1 MTGTDAKWV
10 TQFLGEELT
19 VEENRLET
27 AACEIIPC
35 GLEKT
40 VSYGSGTAAGPAAI
54 ISASHQLERLI
65 GEDEACRHGL
75 YTHPALDCS
84 APIAEVLHNL
94 QKQVFACVRRGHI
107 PVTLGGEHS
116 LTYGVVKGLQDSLEQ
131 PFGIVQIDAHADLRT
146 AYQGET
152 HSHASVM
159 QLCCSADIPL
169 FQLGVRALCR
179 EEVEA
184 RKQYNVGYCDADRLV
199 RQQLSSVTLPDDF
212 PELVYVSFDLDG
224 LDPSVLPATGTPVP
238 GGLEFYQALDLV
250 SSACS
255 GRKIIGFDIV
265 ELAPSA
271 AHPASDFA
279 AALVTY
285 HLIAL
290 ALAQR

>member
-1 MTGTDAKWV
+1 
-10 TQFLGEELT
+10 
-19 VEENRLET
+19 
-27 AACEIIPC
+27 
-35 GLEKT
+35 
-40 VSYGSGTAAGPAAI
+40 
-54 ISASHQLERLI
+54 LI

-84 APIAEVLHNL
+84 APIAEVLHNV
-94 QKQVFACVRRGHI
+94 QKQVFACIGRGHI

-116 LTYGVVKGLQDSLEQ
+116 LTYGAVKGLQDGLEQ

-146 AYQGET
+146 AYQGEP

-184 RKQYNVGYCDADRLV
+184 RRQFNVGYCDADRLV

-224 LDPSVLPATGTPVP
+224 LDPAVLPATGTPVP
-238 GGLEFYQALDLV
+238 GGLGFYQALDLV

-255 GRKIIGFDIV
+255 GRKIVGMDIV
-265 ELAPSA
+265 ELAPSPV
-271 AHPASDFA
+271 HPASNFT

-290 ALAQR
+290 ALSQR

>member
-1 MTGTDAKWV
+1 MTETDATWV
-10 TQFLGEELT
+10 NQFLGEELT
-19 VEENRLET
+19 EEENRLET
-27 AACEIIPC
+27 AACEIILC

-84 APIAEVLHNL
+84 TPIAEVLHNL
-94 QKQVFACVRRGHI
+94 QKQVFACVSRGHV

-146 AYQGET
+146 AYQGEP

-199 RQQLSSVTLPDDF
+199 RQQLSSVKLPDDF

-255 GRKIIGFDIV
+255 GREIVGFDIV

-290 ALAQR
+290 ALTKR

>member
-1 MTGTDAKWV
+1 MTRTDATWV

-19 VEENRLET
+19 AEENRLET

-65 GEDEACRHGL
+65 GKDEACRHGL

-84 APIAEVLHNL
+84 APIAQVLHNV
-94 QKQVFACVRRGHI
+94 QKHVFVCIGRGHI
-107 PVTLGGEHS
+107 PVMLGGEHS
-116 LTYGVVKGLQDSLEQ
+116 LTYGAVKGLQDSLEQ

-199 RQQLSSVTLPDDF
+199 RQQLSSVKLPDDF

-238 GGLEFYQALDLV
+238 GGLEFYQALDLI

-255 GRKIIGFDIV
+255 GRKIVGFDIV
-265 ELAPSA
+265 ELAPSP

>member
-1 MTGTDAKWV
+1 
-10 TQFLGEELT
+10 
-19 VEENRLET
+19 
-27 AACEIIPC
+27 
-35 GLEKT
+35 
-40 VSYGSGTAAGPAAI
+40 
-54 ISASHQLERLI
+54 
-65 GEDEACRHGL
+65 
-75 YTHPALDCS
+75 
-84 APIAEVLHNL
+84 
-94 QKQVFACVRRGHI
+94 
-107 PVTLGGEHS
+107 
-116 LTYGVVKGLQDSLEQ
+116 
-131 PFGIVQIDAHADLRT
+131 
-146 AYQGET
+146 
-152 HSHASVM
+152 M

-184 RKQYNVGYCDADRLV
+184 RKRYNVGYCDADRLV

-255 GRKIIGFDIV
+255 GRKIVGFDIV